1 MKFKNVYFIFSEK
14 SKFPLRTSIL
24 LRRRV
29 ILMCDGH
36 VRRNR
41 GGWGTCASTFN
52 RFFFPLFNFVLV
64 SLLCPCPTSAYPLH
78 SQNRSFAPDGGLID
92 NNLDVNIH
100 KVGRLTITTVV
111 YYHHHYHCHHYCCYC
126 CCCQCCCY
134 VEMLTSIWNRPNR
147 PTSINDYIADVWICT
162 PNLVSV
168 HKSFTWGRCN
178 TEVTTR
184 SADFRCT
191 LWTRCDVI

>member
-1 MKFKNVYFIFSEK
+1 MYILFFRK
-14 SKFPLRTSIL
+14 RTSF
-24 LRRRV
+24 RYVHRYCWDAV
-29 ILMCDGH
+29 WSWCVMGMFAGTVVGGGH
-36 VRRNR
+36 VPPLLI
-41 GGWGTCASTFN
+41 G
-52 RFFFPLFNFVLV
+52 FFPLFNFVLV

-100 KVGRLTITTVV
+100 KDGRLTITTVV

-147 PTSINDYIADVWICT
+147 PTSINVYIADVWICT

-178 TEVTTR
+178 TEVTAR

-191 LWTRCDVI
+191 LWTRCDVL